1 MAYAPERTG
10 QVNHL
15 PIIMGICGAYAFAP
29 YPDDRKFI
37 GGW

>member
-15 PIIMGICGAYAFAP
+15 PLVMGICGAYAFAP
-29 YPDDRKFI
+29 YPTGRKLI
-37 GGW
+37 EER